1 MTSTIHKEVNRFM
14 WILKGRL
21 VADGPSEKDYE
32 EIHDIYLRRIWG
44 NHEAPIHEEGFEEA
58 YKEKYE

>member
-1 MTSTIHKEVNRFM
+1 M
-14 WILKGRL
+14 WILKGKL
-21 VADGPSEKDYE
+21 VADGHSEKDYE

-58 YKEKYE
+58 YREKYKNG

>member
-21 VADGPSEKDYE
+21 VADGHSEKDYE

-58 YKEKYE
+58 YREKYK